1 MNYSDSEMT
10 DDMIKVNEF
19 VNAFS
24 DRRVFS
30 REGYEFYFRLI
41 NKVSIE
47 DADRYAA
54 LNTMLKYDVG
64 FDVFMRIKAYLER
77 KGFDLMQIT
86 PRDLWK
92 VKLASFSTKS
102 HLDFSNWKKE
112 QLEQYEFY

>member
-10 DDMIKVNEF
+10 DDMIKVNKF

-24 DRRVFS
+24 DRRVLS
-30 REGYEFYFRLI
+30 KEGYEFYFRLI
-41 NKVSIE
+41 NKVNIE

-112 QLEQYEFY
+112 QIEQYEFY